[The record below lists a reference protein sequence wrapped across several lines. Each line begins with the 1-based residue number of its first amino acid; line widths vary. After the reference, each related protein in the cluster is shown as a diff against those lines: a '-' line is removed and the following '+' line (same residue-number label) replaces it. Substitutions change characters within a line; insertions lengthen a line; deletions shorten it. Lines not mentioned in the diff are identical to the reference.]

1 METMSIDYFPAL
13 DDQYRDFSGGLYP
26 MAGVCGSDRRCD
38 TVAPSGE
45 SRGARRE
52 NTAGIAIKI
61 PQARIL
67 PVRADYGTIGE
78 VTAYFLINGR
88 SVAEIAG
95 QNKSDYDKKKFHTVL
110 LGKITK
116 ISRFE
121 SFSCRIFA
129 SGTLSRNIHSVL
141 VANKDKIL
149 SKGENKPFDIIHN

>member
-1 METMSIDYFPAL
+1 MSADYFPAL

-95 QNKSDYDKKKFHTVL
+95 QNKSDYDKKKFHTAL
-110 LGKITK
+110 FDKITK
-116 ISRFE
+116 ISRFCKVALKNNVRE
-121 SFSCRIFA
+121 KY
-129 SGTLSRNIHSVL
+129 SVKS
-141 VANKDKIL
+141 VNFCI
-149 SKGENKPFDIIHN
+149 S

>member
-1 METMSIDYFPAL
+1 MSADYFPAL
-13 DDQYRDFSGGLYP
+13 DDQYRDFSGSLYP

-116 ISRFE
+116 ISRLCKVALKNNVRE
-121 SFSCRIFA
+121 KYSVKSV
-129 SGTLSRNIHSVL
+129 NICIS
-141 VANKDKIL
+141 
-149 SKGENKPFDIIHN
+149 